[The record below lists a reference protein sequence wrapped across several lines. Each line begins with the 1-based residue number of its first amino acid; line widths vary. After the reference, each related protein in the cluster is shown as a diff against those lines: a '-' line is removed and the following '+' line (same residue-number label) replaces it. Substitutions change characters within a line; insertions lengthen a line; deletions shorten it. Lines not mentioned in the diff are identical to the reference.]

1 MTTRTRKTVT
11 QQLRE
16 QKAKNK
22 ELTARLEDVLTVA
35 TSTRVEEK
43 GNGHGTPA
51 QVAEVIAPPIAI
63 PTTPPVARVLPP
75 QPMPKKKRL
84 FHKKQPIALVSSVL
98 IKPEGLYLKK
108 IKEADLPPDARLWR
122 YEGNYVYSLV
132 EAEKGKY
139 ELFEPTG
146 ETTQLPER
154 LWRAV
159 KAAPIRKVFTYK
171 DRGLEKLNVGLG
183 IAFVIVCMVVLFI
196 IAQTSMK

>member
-1 MTTRTRKTVT
+1 MTRKTLT

-16 QKAKNK
+16 QKTKNK

-35 TSTRVEEK
+35 TSARVEEK
-43 GNGHGTPA
+43 GNGHGTPV
-51 QVAEVIAPPIAI
+51 QVAEIVAPPLEI
-63 PTTPPVARVLPP
+63 PITPPITQVLPP
-75 QPMPKKKRL
+75 QPMPKKKGL
-84 FHKKQPIALVSSVL
+84 FHKKQPVAFVSSIL
-98 IKPEGLYLKK
+98 IRPEGLYLEK

-132 EAEKGKY
+132 EKEQGKY

-146 ETTQLPER
+146 GTTQLPER